1 LRGAG
6 LILTMVPTTN
16 LALGTLPPERVANA
30 SGLFTVCRNLGGAIG
45 IAILT
50 TMMISFSQMHEQQ
63 IASGMSLA
71 RPEVQSFLSNMT
83 AQMQAAGVTDPE
95 GTALAQLVYRTKMEA
110 AVMTYNNLFLTMS
123 MSFAL
128 VLLVGHAAR
137 QAERPGTCRCTLS
150 PVYPQDPREG
160 GATTPSEYFRPC
172 ATSCSEPERA
182 IDIHQVSKAREQHGG
197 GHGDRSRH
205 HAARP

>member
-1 LRGAG
+1 
-6 LILTMVPTTN
+6 
-16 LALGTLPPERVANA
+16 
-30 SGLFTVCRNLGGAIG
+30 
-45 IAILT
+45 
-50 TMMISFSQMHEQQ
+50 MMISFNQMHEQQ

-128 VLLVGHAAR
+128 VLMAVMLLDKPKGPAPAA
-137 QAERPGTCRCTLS
+137 A
-150 PVYPQDPREG
+150 
-160 GATTPSEYFRPC
+160 
-172 ATSCSEPERA
+172 
-182 IDIHQVSKAREQHGG
+182 H
-197 GHGDRSRH
+197 
-205 HAARP
+205 